1 MARRTKKQILLS
13 MIEGKLEEL
22 NTSLGRPT
30 EPYTK
35 HGDRFRANVG
45 VYYLSGAYGGYNVFK
60 IVNEGG
66 GVTEPFGHGHLS
78 KRECYKRLCDNIH
91 LAD

>member
-1 MARRTKKQILLS
+1 MKRATKKQILLS
-13 MIEGKLEEL
+13 MIEYKIEEL

-30 EPYTK
+30 ETYTK

-66 GVTEPFGHGHLS
+66 GVSEPFGHGHLS
-78 KRECYKRLCDNIH
+78 KRECYKRLCDNFY